1 MKKETHPEYR
11 FVVFEDSSAEYRFL
25 TRTTMNTDPSK
36 TVVWDDGETY
46 PLVQLEISNAS
57 HPFFTGQMK
66 IIDSAGRVERFNKR
80 YGTRKKAVVKKE
92 PAKK

>member
-25 TRTTMNTDPSK
+25 TRTTMSTDPSK

-46 PLVQLEISNAS
+46 PLV
-57 HPFFTGQMK
+57 T
-66 IIDSAGRVERFNKR
+66 
-80 YGTRKKAVVKKE
+80 T
-92 PAKK
+92 